1 MNLTRTVLLNRL
13 GLFLA
18 FLSISAMFSVIFTAA
33 VGFDVLQPHPGA
45 TGICKDPEKYGPGC

>member
-1 MNLTRTVLLNRL
+1 MNLTRNVLLNRL

-18 FLSISAMFSVIFTAA
+18 FLAISAMSSVVFTAA
-33 VGFDVLQPHPGA
+33 VGYDVLQPHSSA